1 MKTLVTAAALVVVPL
16 ALLCGCTSSASA
28 PAAPIASTTA
38 PYTYEPPSRTPDAN
52 YISTPVPSA
61 VAPPPATSPLGS
73 NGSAYYADCA
83 AARAAGAA
91 PIQRGEAGY
100 RSGLDRDDD
109 GIACEPYSG
118 HSGSGSADSGKSG
131 SSGSS
136 GSTYYAN
143 CSAAR
148 AAGAAP
154 LHKGDTGY
162 RSGLDR
168 DNDGVA
174 CE

>member
-1 MKTLVTAAALVVVPL
+1 MKTLATAAALVVVPL
-16 ALLCGCTSSASA
+16 ALLSGCTSSASA
-28 PAAPIASTTA
+28 PAAAIETTTA
-38 PYTYEPPSRTPDAN
+38 PYPYEPPSRMPDAN
-52 YISTPVPSA
+52 YLSTPAPSA

-73 NGSAYYADCA
+73 SGSVHYANCA
-83 AARAAGAA
+83 AARSAGAA
-91 PIQRGEAGY
+91 PLQRGEAGY
-100 RSGLDRDDD
+100 RPGLDRDND
-109 GIACEPYSG
+109 GVACEPYSG
-118 HSGSGSADSGKSG
+118 HSGSGSADSGKS
-131 SSGSS
+131 SSNGSS
-136 GSTYYAN
+136 GSTYFAN

-154 LHKGDTGY
+154 LQKGDPGY